1 METLNTVLDHLSLD
15 RMPIDPAGIDIA
27 VRMAAALVAGAIIGL
42 NRERGGHT
50 AGFRTCILVSLA
62 ACISMIQ
69 ANYLLSTSINANGSM
84 DILRFPLGILTGVG
98 FIGGGAILRRGDI
111 ATGVTT
117 AATLWLATV
126 IGLSFGGG
134 QIITG
139 IAATFLAW
147 MVLSPLKRLDSRMTQ
162 THKASIRIILPFQA
176 ATPDPTLGLKR
187 FAAKAIFT
195 GAHLLDDGRKELS
208 FEMRWSAKGG
218 DETAAD
224 VYEQLSQRFELSL
237 FRSETT
243 PR

>member
-1 METLNTVLDHLSLD
+1 MDMGLDHLFWD
-15 RMPIDPAGIDIA
+15 RMPIDPTWIDIV
-27 VRMAAALVAGAIIGL
+27 VRLAAALIAGAVIGL

-62 ACISMIQ
+62 ACVSMIQ
-69 ANYLLSTSINANGSM
+69 ANHLLSTSVDANGSM

-98 FIGGGAILRRGDI
+98 FIGGGAILRRGNI

-139 IAATFLAW
+139 IAATILAW
-147 MVLSPLKRLDSRMTQ
+147 LVLSPFKRLDSEVAQ
-162 THKASIRIILPFQA
+162 IHKASIKLVTP
-176 ATPDPTLGLKR
+176 THESLPDPTFGLKE
-187 FAAKAIFT
+187 FGAEALFT
-195 GAHLLDDGRKELS
+195 GASRIDETRKEVSYEL
-208 FEMRWSAKGG
+208 RWSAKGG

-224 VYEQLSQRFELSL
+224 VYKALSQDFELSL
-237 FRSETT
+237 FKLHTT
-243 PR
+243 TR